1 MTIGDELER
10 YRLERRALRLKLLI
24 ALLRERSHTRSRS
37 GPGMPAM
44 ERRLNELS
52 RELARI
58 RSKLDAV
65 YM

>member
-10 YRLERRALRLKLLI
+10 CRLERRALRLELLI
-24 ALLRERSHTRSRS
+24 ALLRQRSHTRSRS
-37 GPGMPAM
+37 GPGMPAL
-44 ERRLNELS
+44 ERRINELS

-58 RSKLDAV
+58 RGKLDAV

>member
-10 YRLERRALRLKLLI
+10 YRLERRALRLEFLI
-24 ALLRERSHTRSRS
+24 ALLGERSHTRSRP
-37 GPGMPAM
+37 GPGGPAL
-44 ERRLNELS
+44 ERRLNELR